1 MSLDD
6 TQSSAEIIVNS
17 VIQDARYKLDNE
29 WSPSTDYELIHSSPE
44 LHKLVLLVRI
54 CRYEQEPV
62 GPELFTQGRIRELC
76 NSTKSHYNPFDIELM
91 SEYEACLTFKRDV
104 TLGMV
109 VGELMSIKDWMGVPV
124 VITVLILGRDKIGAI
139 LEARERHRQIVR
151 QKEIENGGDLR
162 VRDRELQEE
171 KVKLERE
178 IQDYSGKQRNL
189 EKIVE
194 GLREKIQ
201 KMETQPISGKGFST
215 SSAQNLSGSFGN
227 LTTSFQV
234 KADLDI
240 GKFSGTESVPDNELT
255 FDQWRIDVRS
265 YQTSVP
271 DHILL
276 PAVRKSIV
284 GKAQSVVQT
293 LRPNYSVE
301 DIIKC
306 LAREYE
312 GVASSDIVFK
322 EFYQLKQERGE
333 KVQIFSIRLRDVLT
347 NLTSRFPE
355 RVPAKDHDKML
366 RDRFFY
372 GIKAKMRNS
381 IRHLYDDEKVT
392 FGELL
397 MKVRRNEDEEVLAKV
412 TSKSVSVDTEIND
425 GLEEKVD
432 KLLAAA
438 KSSQY
443 NVEKGK
449 RDSGQ
454 TPKQT
459 PTNSRQNTPTK
470 RDGDVRNNLKG
481 PEANA
486 SGPFPEGLRPIQCF
500 KCRGWGHPRRLCP
513 SHLNYTRGGITREP
527 PSPAKNETARPHLQN
542 PNPQN

>member
-1 MSLDD
+1 
-6 TQSSAEIIVNS
+6 
-17 VIQDARYKLDNE
+17 
-29 WSPSTDYELIHSSPE
+29 
-44 LHKLVLLVRI
+44 
-54 CRYEQEPV
+54 
-62 GPELFTQGRIRELC
+62 
-76 NSTKSHYNPFDIELM
+76 M
-91 SEYEACLTFKRDV
+91 SEYEACLTFKREV

-109 VGELMSIKDWMGVPV
+109 AGELMSIEDWMGVPV
-124 VITVLILGRDKIGAI
+124 VITVLILGRNKIGAI
-139 LEARERHRQIVR
+139 LGARERHRQTVR
-151 QKEIENGGDLR
+151 QEEKENGGNLH

-171 KVKLERE
+171 KVKLEQE

-194 GLREKIQ
+194 GLSEKIQ

-240 GKFSGTESVPDNELT
+240 GKFSGTEPVPDSELT
-255 FDQWRIDVRS
+255 FNQWRIDVRS

-284 GKAQSVVQT
+284 GKAQLVVRT
-293 LRPNYSVE
+293 LGPNYSVE
-301 DIIKC
+301 DVIKC

-322 EFYQLKQERGE
+322 EFYQLKQERGK
-333 KVQIFSIRLRDVLT
+333 KVQIFSIRLRDALT

-355 RVPAKDHDKML
+355 RVLAKDHDKML

-372 GIKAKMRNS
+372 GIKAEMRNS

-397 MKVRRNEDEEVLAKV
+397 MKARRNEDEEVLAKG
-412 TSKSVSVDTEIND
+412 TSKSVSVDTEIKD
-425 GLEEKVD
+425 GLEEKVG
-432 KLLAAA
+432 KLLVVA

-443 NVEKGK
+443 SLEKGK
-449 RDSGQ
+449 RESGQ

-470 RDGDVRNNLKG
+470 RDGDMRNNLKG

-500 KCRGWGHPRRLCP
+500 KCKGWGHPRRLCP
-513 SHLNYTRGGITREP
+513 SHLNYTWGGITREP
-527 PSPAKNETARPHLQN
+527 PSPAKNETARPHSQN
-542 PNPQN
+542 PNSRN

>member
-1 MSLDD
+1 M
-6 TQSSAEIIVNS
+6 
-17 VIQDARYKLDNE
+17 
-29 WSPSTDYELIHSSPE
+29 
-44 LHKLVLLVRI
+44 LLVRI
-54 CRYEQEPV
+54 CHYEEEPID
-62 GPELFTQGRIRELC
+62 PELFTRNKIRELC
-76 NSTKSHYNPFDIELM
+76 NSTKSHYDPFDVEVM
-91 SEYEACLTFKRDV
+91 SEYEACLTFKREV

-109 VGELMSIKDWMGVPV
+109 AGELMSIEDWMGVPV
-124 VITVLILGRDKIGAI
+124 VITVLILGRNKIGAI
-139 LEARERHRQIVR
+139 LEARERHRQTVR
-151 QKEIENGGDLR
+151 QKEIENGGNLR
-162 VRDRELQEE
+162 IRDRELQKE
-171 KVKLERE
+171 KVKLEQE
-178 IQDYSGKQRNL
+178 IQDYSGKQRDL

-194 GLREKIQ
+194 GLSEKIQ
-201 KMETQPISGKGFST
+201 KMETQLISGKGFST

-234 KADLDI
+234 KANLDI
-240 GKFSGTESVPDNELT
+240 GKFSGIEPVPDSELT

-265 YQTSVP
+265 YQTSVL
-271 DHILL
+271 DYILL
-276 PAVRKSIV
+276 PAVRKLIV
-284 GKAQSVVQT
+284 GKAQSVVRT
-293 LRPNYSVE
+293 LGPNYSVE
-301 DIIKC
+301 DVIKC

-333 KVQIFSIRLRDVLT
+333 KVQIFSIRLRDALT

-355 RVPAKDHDKML
+355 RVLATDRDKML

-381 IRHLYDDEKVT
+381 MRHLYDDEKVM

-397 MKVRRNEDEEVLAKV
+397 MKARQNEDEEVLAKV
-412 TSKSVSVDTEIND
+412 ISKSVSVDTEIKN

-432 KLLAAA
+432 KLLAVA

-443 NVEKGK
+443 SVEKGK
-449 RDSGQ
+449 RDSSQ

-470 RDGDVRNNLKG
+470 RDGDMRSNLQG

-486 SGPFPEGLRPIQCF
+486 SGPFPEGLRLIQCF
-500 KCRGWGHPRRLCP
+500 KCKGWGHPRRLCP

-527 PSPAKNETARPHLQN
+527 PSPAKNKMARPHPQN
-542 PNPQN
+542 PNSQN